1 MKDVD
6 SPFDST
12 DPVCGPAEW
21 NREASWRIGHWAEV
35 DSTNSCAHRA
45 LHSAAEASRLHRT
58 VFTADHQTRG
68 RGQHARTWTG
78 ESGSDLAMSVLL
90 TDGLPDHH
98 PFSLN
103 LAVSLAVLEGIE
115 SALPRGAA
123 RGLEVKWPNDIMLKG
138 RKAGGILIENSW
150 RGSRWASAVIG
161 VGLNVFGTAPY
172 PNATNL
178 LTTGEAPNALP
189 RLQSA
194 ILNRLDNRLS
204 EMASPEALL
213 RQYHER
219 LLGWG
224 RRQRWQFDGQEIRG
238 VLEGV
243 DLDGRL
249 CVLGEDGMHCHA
261 PGEVGW
267 LGMEPE
273 S

>member
-1 MKDVD
+1 MAQRHHAQ
-6 SPFDST
+6 
-12 DPVCGPAEW
+12 GPES
-21 NREASWRIGHWAEV
+21 RRHP
-35 DSTNSCAHRA
+35 HRKQLA
-45 LHSAAEASRLHRT
+45 GQPLGLGRHRRRPQRLRHR
-58 VFTADHQTRG
+58 
-68 RGQHARTWTG
+68 
-78 ESGSDLAMSVLL
+78 
-90 TDGLPDHH
+90 
-98 PFSLN
+98 
-103 LAVSLAVLEGIE
+103 
-115 SALPRGAA
+115 
-123 RGLEVKWPNDIMLKG
+123 
-138 RKAGGILIENSW
+138 
-150 RGSRWASAVIG
+150 
-161 VGLNVFGTAPY
+161 PY

-178 LTTGEAPNALP
+178 LATGEDVNALP

-194 ILNRLDNRLS
+194 ILSRLDNRLS